1 MLGVEIWFYFVSI
14 FVAVLC
20 HNGVTVLYL
29 RLLEVYMCV
38 SQGVQPGPLRGPV
51 GALPRNPMVQ
61 CGFEKI
67 AGLGVDWNLEYD
79 MCTHEYLVNQASQV
93 AACT

>member
-1 MLGVEIWFYFVSI
+1 MIQFHL
-14 FVAVLC
+14 
-20 HNGVTVLYL
+20 
-29 RLLEVYMCV
+29 LLENWYLF
-38 SQGVQPGPLRGPV
+38 SKSHLSDFSHLQGVQPGPLRGPV